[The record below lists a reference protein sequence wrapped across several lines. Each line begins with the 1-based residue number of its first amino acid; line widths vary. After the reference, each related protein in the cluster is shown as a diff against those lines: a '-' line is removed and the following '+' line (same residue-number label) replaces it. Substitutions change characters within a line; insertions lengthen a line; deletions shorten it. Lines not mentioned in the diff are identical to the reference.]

1 MFDATL
7 RRLAYVDMPV
17 MAQPMLAWLK
27 SQGVEARLSS
37 DDAGGL
43 HPSLAFA
50 NGTWLL
56 VPEEQLAEAKL
67 LHAQYERSMTLIDDT
82 FPSEDDGDAVTDD
95 ESEPHGQ

>member
-1 MFDATL
+1 MFQPTL

-17 MAQPMLAWLK
+17 MAQPLIGWLR

-50 NGTWLL
+50 NGTWLV
-56 VPEEQLAEAKL
+56 VPEDQLDRAKA
-67 LHAQYERSMTLIDDT
+67 LHEQYERSMTLIDES
-82 FPSEDDGDAVTDD
+82 FPSEDEDDGL
-95 ESEPHGQ
+95 